1 MLWCYKFAVLVSQ
14 RLEQIGRRAR
24 RFTTPQDRARDRPGG
39 AVRLRCLLI
48 LFVVLGVSPAPAQDA
63 PQASPAVDVA
73 AVEAKEIEWQE
84 KISSIGVAEALQGV
98 NVSGSEAGTVA
109 DILFDSG
116 AQVTVGQVLVR
127 LDTSKEQADLAAT
140 QAQIPAA
147 QADLD
152 RKRKLVRDRVVSQSD
167 LDQSQSRYDELIAE
181 SISLKATI
189 ERRSIRAPFGGILG
203 IRKVNRGQYL
213 QPGDEIVSLQ
223 DLTVMRM
230 RFLIGQ
236 KDFAKIKLGQ
246 EIEARFD
253 AYPGQIFKGRI
264 SAIEP
269 SVKYTSGIIPIQAEI
284 PNSDLRLLPGMYA
297 SLDILL
303 PDRSRRVVVPQ
314 SAVTFNLYGE
324 TAYVVD
330 PNTMVVNQVTVRT
343 GARRDNIVVIESGI
357 APGQKVVVAGQL
369 KISNGTKVN
378 LVDGQTLPEM
388 TEVPVQ

>member
-1 MLWCYKFAVLVSQ
+1 MALAAAGAALWCADM
-14 RLEQIGRRAR
+14 RG
-24 RFTTPQDRARDRPGG
+24 
-39 AVRLRCLLI
+39 
-48 LFVVLGVSPAPAQDA
+48 GVSWAQDA
-63 PQASPAVDVA
+63 APAVDIA
-73 AVEAKEIEWQE
+73 AIAAAEIDWQE

-116 AQVTVGQVLVR
+116 DKVEVGQELVR
-127 LDTSKEQADLAAT
+127 LDTGKEKADLQAT
-140 QAQIPAA
+140 EAQLPAA
-147 QADLD
+147 LADL
-152 RKRKLVRDRVVSQSD
+152 KRKTQLVKERVVSQSD
-167 LDQSQSRYDELIAE
+167 LDDAQSKYDSLTAQ

-189 ERRSIRAPFGGILG
+189 ERRSIRAPFGGVLG

-223 DLTVMRM
+223 DLSVMRM

-236 KDFAKIKLGQ
+236 KDFAKVKIGQ

-253 AYPGQIFKGRI
+253 AYPDEVFKGRI

-269 SVKYTSGIIPIQAEI
+269 SVKFTSGIIPIQAEI

-297 SLDILL
+297 SLDVLL
-303 PDRSRRVVVPQ
+303 PDHGKKVVVPQ

-330 PNTMVVNQVTVRT
+330 PQAMIVQQVTVRT
-343 GARRDNIVVIESGI
+343 GARRDNVVVIEAGLKSGDL
-357 APGQKVVVAGQL
+357 VVVAGQL
-369 KISNGTKVN
+369 KLSNGTKVN
-378 LVDGQTLPEM
+378 VVEGQTLPEM
-388 TEVPVQ
+388 TDVPVQ

>member
-1 MLWCYKFAVLVSQ
+1 MSRRTN
-14 RLEQIGRRAR
+14 RL
-24 RFTTPQDRARDRPGG
+24 TTG
-39 AVRLRCLLI
+39 AARLRCLWL
-48 LFVVLGVSPAPAQDA
+48 LFIVLGASPGLAQDA
-63 PQASPAVDVA
+63 PSALPAVDVA

-98 NVSGSEAGTVA
+98 NVSGSEAGSVA
-109 DILFDSG
+109 EILFDSG
-116 AQVTVGQVLVR
+116 EQVTAGQILVK

-147 QADLD
+147 QSDLD

-167 LDQSQSRYDELIAE
+167 LDQAQSRFDELTAQ

-189 ERRSIRAPFGGILG
+189 ERRSIRAPFGEILG

-253 AYPGQIFKGRI
+253 AYPGQVFKGRI

-269 SVKYTSGIIPIQAEI
+269 SVKFTSGIIPIQAEI

-297 SLDILL
+297 SLDVLL
-303 PDRSRRVVVPQ
+303 PDHSRKVVVPQ

-324 TAYVVD
+324 T
-330 PNTMVVNQVTVRT
+330 
-343 GARRDNIVVIESGI
+343 G
-357 APGQKVVVAGQL
+357 
-369 KISNGTKVN
+369 
-378 LVDGQTLPEM
+378 
-388 TEVPVQ
+388 

>member
-1 MLWCYKFAVLVSQ
+1 MLCSKHIALTACQ
-14 RLEQIGRRAR
+14 
-24 RFTTPQDRARDRPGG
+24 
-39 AVRLRCLLI
+39 CLWIVCLY
-48 LFVVLGVSPAPAQDA
+48 LGVAPAWAQDA
-63 PQASPAVDVA
+63 ADPTPAVDVA
-73 AVEAKEIEWQE
+73 AVAAKEIDWQE

-116 AQVTVGQVLVR
+116 KQVTVGDVLVK

-147 QADLD
+147 KADLE
-152 RKRKLVRDRVVSQSD
+152 RKTKLVRDKVVSQSD
-167 LDQSQSRYDELIAE
+167 LDEAQSKFDELTAQ

-189 ERRSIRAPFGGILG
+189 DRRSIRAPFAGVLG

-223 DLTVMRM
+223 DLSVMRM

-246 EIEARFD
+246 DIEARFD
-253 AYPGQIFKGRI
+253 AYPGEVFHGRI

-284 PNSDLRLLPGMYA
+284 PNSDMRLLPGMYA
-297 SLDILL
+297 SLDVLL
-303 PDRSRRVVVPQ
+303 PDRSRKVVVPQ

-324 TAYVVD
+324 TAYVID
-330 PNTMVVNQVTVRT
+330 PQTHAAQQVTVRT
-343 GARRDNIVVIESGI
+343 GARRDNIVAVESGLK
-357 APGQKVVVAGQL
+357 AGQMVVVAGQL

-378 LVDGQTLPEM
+378 VVEGQTLPEM
-388 TEVPVQ
+388 TDVPVQ